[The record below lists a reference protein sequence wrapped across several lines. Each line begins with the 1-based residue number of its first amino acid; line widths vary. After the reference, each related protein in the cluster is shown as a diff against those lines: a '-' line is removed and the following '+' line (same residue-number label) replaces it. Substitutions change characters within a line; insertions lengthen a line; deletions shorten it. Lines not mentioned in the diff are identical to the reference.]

1 MTKNKIVEQ
10 NIVNVK
16 KKGGAKKKT
25 EIKINKYSLM
35 LVILLSV
42 RNYGKFMIFQIRDLW
57 LDDEQTVIIQGS
69 FYPWLR
75 NIEKKNT
82 TCMFDVSMS
91 APGIIRWKFWWK
103 KLLSA
108 YSTQL

>member
-42 RNYGKFMIFQIRDLW
+42 RNYGKFMIFQIRDL
-57 LDDEQTVIIQGS
+57 
-69 FYPWLR
+69 
-75 NIEKKNT
+75 
-82 TCMFDVSMS
+82 
-91 APGIIRWKFWWK
+91 
-103 KLLSA
+103 
-108 YSTQL
+108 